1 MKLIFING
9 SRGEWGYIKPIID
22 LCKQKSIKYS
32 ICATNMLLL
41 PAHGNLLKEIID
53 SGYNVSDQIYMS
65 LEGHNHLSMSKS
77 LSIFMASFTDT
88 LAREKPD
95 WIVCAGDRGE
105 QLMATICGSY
115 TYTPVAHIQAGS
127 VLGILME
134 LQDMQLV
141 N

>member
-22 LCKQKSIKYS
+22 LCRQKSIKYS

-65 LEGHNHLSMSKS
+65 LEGHNHLSMVKS

-95 WIVCAGDRGE
+95 WIVCAGIE
-105 QLMATICGSY
+105 VNNLWPLFVVHIHIHQLLIFKLE
-115 TYTPVAHIQAGS
+115 S
-127 VLGILME
+127 VLE
-134 LQDMQLV
+134 Y
-141 N
+141 